1 MNEKQLLWWLET
13 QPPLGFIHKILKVN
27 QNGVMP
33 LLFEIKEGKKKKI
46 NKLLEAHYGVELTV
60 QTGRNN
66 SVITVN
72 LHWWDV
78 IKRITGIEPVKLC
91 FNIKGWE
98 CKQ

>member
-1 MNEKQLLWWLET
+1 MNELQLMWWLET
-13 QPPLGFIHKILKVN
+13 QPPIRFIHKILKIN
-27 QNGVMP
+27 PNGVLP
-33 LLFEIKEGKKKKI
+33 LLFEIKEANKRKI
-46 NKLLEAHYGVELTV
+46 SKLLASHYGVKLTV

-78 IKRITGIEPVKLC
+78 MAQITGIEPVRLC
-91 FNIKGWE
+91 FNIKNWE